1 MKVKVWHRATDPQQ
15 WAPLLPGCSRSAMW
29 TSQVASDL
37 TSTLGEPVGREA
49 EVKKKRERQNLKKRK
64 EEANLVGRKGWNGG
78 RGDRGG
84 TV

>member
-1 MKVKVWHRATDPQQ
+1 M
-15 WAPLLPGCSRSAMW
+15 
-29 TSQVASDL
+29 ASDL

-49 EVKKKRERQNLKKRK
+49 EVKKKRERQNFKKRK

>member
-1 MKVKVWHRATDPQQ
+1 M
-15 WAPLLPGCSRSAMW
+15 
-29 TSQVASDL
+29 ASDL
-37 TSTLGEPVGREA
+37 TSTLGEPVGRKA
-49 EVKKKRERQNLKKRK
+49 EVKKKRKRQNLKKRK